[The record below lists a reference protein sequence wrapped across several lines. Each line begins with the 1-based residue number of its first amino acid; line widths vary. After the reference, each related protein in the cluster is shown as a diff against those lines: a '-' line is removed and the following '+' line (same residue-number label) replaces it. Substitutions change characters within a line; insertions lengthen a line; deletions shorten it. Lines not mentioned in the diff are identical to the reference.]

1 MEIRDRGIFGELH
14 PALKLLMLGM
24 IMLLSL
30 FLVMISGSLVL
41 IPFISDDWFEALL
54 HGFDFAR
61 ISDLNILRYLQILS
75 HVGLFIVPSLVFAW
89 LTGGRISRYL
99 GLNRWF
105 GPGLLILAILLL
117 ISAVPLI
124 NYLIE
129 LNMRLNLPESLTHVE
144 EWMRSAEDNAMEL
157 TERFLN
163 VTTIQGLLFNLFMIA
178 VIPAI
183 GEEFLFRGIVL
194 RIFRQWS
201 NSIHIAVWVSAL
213 LFSAMH
219 LQFYGFLPRM
229 FLGVLL
235 GYLFVWSGTIWIP
248 VFVHFINNALAVT
261 AFYLIHN
268 GYWDVDYQE
277 LGKETTAIVYVIFSV
292 IIVGFI
298 LYQFF
303 RYYKERVVIA

>member
-30 FLVMISGSLVL
+30 FLVMISGSLAL

-75 HVGLFIVPSLVFAW
+75 HVGLFIMPSLVFAW
-89 LTGGRISRYL
+89 LAGGSIGKYF
-99 GLNRWF
+99 GLDRRF
-105 GPGLLILAILLL
+105 SPGLLMLSILLI

-129 LNMRLNLPESLTHVE
+129 LNMRMTLPESLTHVE
-144 EWMRSAEDNAMEL
+144 EWMQRAEDNAMEL

-163 VTTIQGLLFNLFMIA
+163 VTTLQGLLFNIFMIA

-183 GEEFLFRGIVL
+183 GEEFLFRGIIL

-201 NSIHIAVWVSAL
+201 KNIHIAVWVSAV

-235 GYLFVWSGTIWIP
+235 GYLFVWSGTIWLP
-248 VFVHFINNALAVT
+248 VFAHFINNALAVT

-277 LGKETTAIVYVIFSV
+277 LGKETTAIVYVIFSL

-298 LYQFF
+298 LYKFF
-303 RYYKERVVIA
+303 RYYKERVVTA